1 VSDEGVELRAAP
13 FQISIGDYT
22 LIWAMGRDAYNRHL
36 LTATV
41 VEEMSP
47 TDGVGQVA
55 VLAVHEG
62 SRREP
67 VLLIGHGYTPRGHDA
82 IQLGALLVPGTRVL
96 FVGTQDLVVAYD
108 LGTIK
113 RLWRERVTAGFLD
126 WQRHGAYV
134 VMSAGMELAVWDLY
148 GSKQWSTCVEP
159 PYGYTIAAGMMRLTA
174 MGVTTSFSLVTGPS
188 EGTAFPCP
196 TPGGFVYRCPTLGGI
211 LDSSSA
217 RVSGTRRD

>member
-1 VSDEGVELRAAP
+1 MSDEGVELRAAP